1 MRNGDSMRKVVV
13 LALVFVLTPLLL
25 VSMFT
30 ASKTNISYT
39 APPDKLKDSGYHD
52 AALTHFKVLVVGLS
66 NNLVSALRLNG
77 FNISSHPRS
86 WDTISLSH
94 VDALIVGLD
103 SSYSVKE
110 KDVIVKLGKSLLNS
124 GKTIAFVSKA
134 GTDPRHLA
142 EYLSKIIKNQVVL
155 KNVVSG
161 LNERACTTVVKP
173 GNKGIIR
180 TCSSGEKIYVFII
193 RLVGKRHDAPVIY
206 VLSSDNDIRISSVY
220 VQKWFI
226 KSLWEALGREGC

>member
-1 MRNGDSMRKVVV
+1 MRKAMV

-30 ASKTNISYT
+30 ASKTNVSYT
-39 APPDKLKDSGYHD
+39 APPDKLKNSDHHG
-52 AALTHFKVLVVGLS
+52 AALTHFKVFVVGLS

-77 FNISSHPRS
+77 FNIALHPRS
-86 WDTISLSH
+86 WGTTSLSH

-110 KDVIVKLGKSLLNS
+110 EDVIVKLGKSLLSS

-142 EYLSKIIKNQVVL
+142 EYLSKMIGNQVVL

-161 LNERACTTVVKP
+161 LNEKACTTVVKP
-173 GNKGIIR
+173 GNKGVIR
-180 TCSSGEKIYVFII
+180 TCSSGERIYVFII
-193 RLVGKRHDAPVIY
+193 RLTGKRHNVPVVY
-206 VLSSDNDIRISSVY
+206 VLSSDNNVRISSTY

-226 KSLWEALGREGC
+226 KSLWEVLSRGGVRAK